1 MRMGDEWD
9 TDNGMTVCEE
19 AAQHGKG
26 SLESLK
32 FLYGMEEP

>member
-26 SLESLK
+26 VLK
-32 FLYGMEEP
+32 A